1 MAINFGD
8 ILGGLGAAYGGRAQE
23 YAQGIRQREQGLTE
37 QRRVELEARQ
47 RAMYED
53 ANTALQFLTES
64 PDDPLITNQMRA
76 DNIIRLA
83 EDGLDAL
90 SNYSDADPSV
100 YLQVL
105 DLAQQVRDGT
115 DPTAARNL
123 SMILAPAASI
133 YRQRFAPQQEQ
144 ERGVVVNDKVVNPM
158 TGDVIY
164 ESPAAEEAAFE
175 STPGITRYRN
185 GVSVQVSRD
194 GRRQVLDDLGNVV
207 TGEAARSAIQSGI
220 DSGVVEAG
228 QIASEQVQGRGASER
243 AQSII
248 NNAVDAMGEFPVLMN
263 AIGLL
268 DEVNT
273 GGLSAASIKAKS
285 LFGIESGDEGE
296 LSYLLS
302 TNVLQRLR
310 PIFGAAFTAAE
321 GERLTSIS
329 ASIGRSPET
338 NRRLLAEAL
347 RIARSAAER
356 GLYRAQDAGDD
367 ATVRELENA
376 LNELYQFEGGAT
388 TMLSGA
394 PTPDNANSDLFNR
407 ADAIVGGVQ

>member
-23 YAQGIRQREQGLTE
+23 YAEGIRQRERGLTE
-37 QRRVELEARQ
+37 QKRVELEARQ

-53 ANTALQFLTES
+53 ADTALGFLMDDS
-64 PDDPLITNQMRA
+64 IPIPDRANQ
-76 DNIIRLA
+76 IIQLA
-83 EDGLDAL
+83 EDRLDAL
-90 SNYSDADPSV
+90 SNYPDADPSDT
-100 YLQVL
+100 LQIL
-105 DLAQQVRDGT
+105 RDAQAMRDQSDPMAINRLAT
-115 DPTAARNL
+115 TL
-123 SMILAPAASI
+123 FPAASI

-144 ERGVVVNDKVVNPM
+144 ERGVVVNGKVVNPM

-164 ESPAAEEAAFE
+164 ESPAAESMDEF
-175 STPGITRYRN
+175 SPGITRFRN
-185 GVSVQVSRD
+185 GVAIQY
-194 GRRQVLDDLGNVV
+194 GRQGSMRVVDEQGRVV
-207 TGEAARSAIQSGI
+207 TGPDAEAAIQRGQTSGI
-220 DSGVVEAG
+220 TEAG
-228 QIASEQVQGRGASER
+228 QIAAEQVQGRGSSER

-248 NNAVDAMGEFPVLMN
+248 NNAVDAIGEFPVLMN

-338 NRRLLAEAL
+338 NRRLLGEAL

-356 GLYRAQDAGDD
+356 GLYRAQDANDN

-376 LNELYQFEGGAT
+376 LNELYQFEGGT
-388 TMLSGA
+388 STMPNAA
-394 PTPDNANSDLFNR
+394 PTPDNANPDLINR
-407 ADAIVGGVQ
+407 ADAIVRGGAR